1 MAVHITTGYPLI
13 YGDQKTQL
21 ANVQGVV
28 TDLIDQL
35 QHALYNLDAGNV
47 KEAASVKAEHI
58 DTTNAKIMNAQIKS
72 MTADKLTAGTI
83 DADKINVV
91 NLKAGNI
98 TSGTLDTGKVTIKSG
113 DDSLILDDGTITF
126 SDVWGNR
133 LIMGQDDNGQFAFS
147 MYDRDGNPT
156 LYMDEHGDAIFK
168 GKVQGGSIES
178 DTSINVS
185 TDVNV
190 GNNLNLKIG
199 TYGPEGYAQGAIQFK
214 SGATTVSQIIA
225 YPDGTF
231 TITGSTSFLGPINA
245 PNVKIGL
252 EDVATKAWV
261 EEHFSKK

>member
-58 DTTNAKIMNAQIKS
+58 DTTNAKIKNAQIKS

-168 GKVQGGSIES
+168 GKV
-178 DTSINVS
+178 
-185 TDVNV
+185 
-190 GNNLNLKIG
+190 
-199 TYGPEGYAQGAIQFK
+199 
-214 SGATTVSQIIA
+214 
-225 YPDGTF
+225 
-231 TITGSTSFLGPINA
+231 
-245 PNVKIGL
+245 
-252 EDVATKAWV
+252 
-261 EEHFSKK
+261 